1 MAFLRSPPT
10 SENGPQIER
19 EGLLLRMPRLGDY
32 EAWAHLR
39 AESRPHLEPWEPA
52 WTPDELSRG
61 AYRMRL
67 KHYQREMRENIGY
80 AFFVFKAD
88 DNTLLGGA
96 TLSNIRRGVSQSCS
110 LGYWVGAPHAGQG
123 VMTKGVRAIAGF
135 VFDSLHLHRLEAAC
149 LPTNVA
155 SIRVLEKVGFT
166 REGLARQYLKINGRW
181 QDHFLYALLK
191 DDPRR

>member
-10 SENGPQIER
+10 PDNGPEL
-19 EGLLLRMPRLGDY
+19 EWDDLMLRMPRPGDY
-32 EAWAHLR
+32 YAWAELR
-39 AESRPHLEPWEPA
+39 ARSRQHLEPWEPA
-52 WTPDELSRG
+52 WAPDELSRG

-67 KHYQREMRENIGY
+67 KHYQREMRENSGY
-80 AFFVFKAD
+80 AFFMFKAD
-88 DNTLLGGA
+88 DNTLFGGA

-110 LGYWVGAPHAGQG
+110 IGYWVGSPFAGQG
-123 VMTKGVRAIAGF
+123 VMTKGVRAIAAF

-166 REGLARQYLKINGRW
+166 REGLAREYLKINGRW